1 MSPTKPR
8 SPCGQPRCPHL
19 RPCPVH
25 GKRPWEHDR
34 PSAAARGYGP
44 RWKKL
49 REVILNR
56 DGGLCVPCRAEDRI
70 TVATHVDHIVAKAN
84 GGTDDEANLR
94 AICKRCHDSKSGKEG
109 RAGR

>member
-1 MSPTKPR
+1 MSPNRPA
-8 SPCGQPRCPHL
+8 SPCSSLRCPHL

-49 REVILNR
+49 RLYILSR
-56 DGGLCVPCRAEDRI
+56 DDGLCVPCRAKGLAR
-70 TVATHVDHIVAKAN
+70 VATMVDHKTPKAS
-84 GGTDDEANLR
+84 GGTDDEANLQ
-94 AICKRCHDSKSGKEG
+94 AICQRCHDSKSGREG
-109 RAGR
+109 QASR